1 MAAKKW
7 VAIITFFIS
16 IISCVVAIPAHCND
30 CTLLFNF
37 SMAIF
42 GSALLGFVMS
52 LVEYFAERRKAME
65 LFYKE
70 GFAVLAQFKRMK
82 YIDTGIPRKQIIDC
96 LAEEK
101 RNDFVSGFSDEIRN
115 DLELEYSYSA
125 RESLI
130 SWLEENEPITI
141 VNKEDHEDKYD
152 EALQF
157 AYLSKIDSTKKQ
169 LLEAMDRYVEIADIE
184 LSELSTAYGNLDF
197 LFGNNGARKKAYES
211 VYNKFKEYRNKI
223 LQERFHFDMY
233 KSGKGN
239 FVICAGKLFD
249 LNEFFFDTKR
259 NSTEDSEHT
268 AVHQTKFYDISD
280 ALEDFRAQIYF
291 KKKKEYEKRIAVFSK
306 MRRIHNTKNIE
317 E

>member
-7 VAIITFFIS
+7 VTIITFLIS
-16 IISCVVAIPAHCND
+16 VVSCVVAISAHCND
-30 CTLLFNF
+30 CGLLFNF

-70 GFAVLAQFKRMK
+70 GFSVLTQFKRMK
-82 YIDTGIPRKQIIDC
+82 YIDTDIPRKQIIDY

-101 RNDFVSGFSDEIRN
+101 RNDFVSGFSDETRN
-115 DLELEYSYSA
+115 DLEMEYSYSA
-125 RESLI
+125 RENLI

-141 VNKEDHEDKYD
+141 VNEEELEDKYD
-152 EALQF
+152 EALRF
-157 AYLSKIDSTKKQ
+157 AYLSKIDSAKKQ
-169 LLEAMDRYVEIADIE
+169 LLEAMDRYIEIADIE
-184 LSELSTAYGNLDF
+184 LGELSTAYGNLNF
-197 LFGNNGARKKAYES
+197 LFGNSGARKNAYELI
-211 VYNKFKEYRNKI
+211 YDKLKEYRDKI
-223 LQERFHFDMY
+223 LQERFHFNMY

-239 FVICAGKLFD
+239 FVVCAGKLFD
-249 LNEFFFDTKR
+249 LNEYFFDIQR

-291 KKKKEYEKRIAVFSK
+291 KRKKEYEKRISVFSK
-306 MRRIHNTKNIE
+306 MRRIRNIKNE
-317 E
+317 G

>member
-7 VAIITFFIS
+7 VTIITFVIS
-16 IISCVVAIPAHCND
+16 AISGIVAIPAHCNG
-30 CTLLFNF
+30 CALLFNF

-70 GFAVLAQFKRMK
+70 SFAILTQFRRMK
-82 YIDTGIPRKQIIDC
+82 YIDTDIPRKKIIDC

-101 RNDFVSGFSDEIRN
+101 KNDFVSGFSDEIRN
-115 DLELEYSYSA
+115 DLEMEYSYSA

-141 VNKEDHEDKYD
+141 VNEEELEEKYD
-152 EALQF
+152 EALRI
-157 AYLSKIDSTKKQ
+157 AYLSKINSIKKQ
-169 LLEAMDRYVEIADIE
+169 LHEAMDRYVEIADIE
-184 LSELSTAYGNLDF
+184 LGELSTAYGNLNF
-197 LFGNNGARKKAYES
+197 LFGNSGARKNAYELI
-211 VYNKFKEYRNKI
+211 YNKFKEYRDKI
-223 LQERFHFDMY
+223 LQERFHFNMY
-233 KSGKGN
+233 KTGKGN
-239 FVICAGKLFD
+239 FVVCTGKLFD
-249 LNEFFFDTKR
+249 LNNYFFDIKR
-259 NSTEDSEHT
+259 NSTEDSAHT
-268 AVHQTKFYDISD
+268 AVHQTKFYEISD

-291 KKKKEYEKRIAVFSK
+291 KRSKEYEKRISVFSK
-306 MRRIHNTKNIE
+306 MRRLHVVKNTE